1 MVKKASEEALL
12 QPLAS
17 RALQQRISLYADDV
31 VIFLHPAAADIG
43 VTLDVL

>member
-1 MVKKASEEALL
+1 MVKKALEEEQL

-17 RALQQRISLYADDV
+17 RALLQQISLYADDV